1 MPPGSRSYE
10 PKLSQREIKRPRMME
25 IPTGLGITR
34 RIGEE
39 KTVFLLKFLGK
50 MQKKWETIAVALNCD
65 FYEKLA
71 C

>member
-1 MPPGSRSYE
+1 
-10 PKLSQREIKRPRMME
+10 MME

-71 C
+71 R